1 MEYFLAER
9 ALILAFCRSGVP
21 PDIEPL
27 TLAGGTPA
35 LHSRSDRI
43 LELDHALAMGGQEQK
58 MWRSP
63 WTLSMRATLC
73 PLGGEVREMKD

>member
-1 MEYFLAER
+1 
-9 ALILAFCRSGVP
+9 
-21 PDIEPL
+21 
-27 TLAGGTPA
+27 
-35 LHSRSDRI
+35 